1 MIDYEYQELF
11 EQNSVRKE
19 WRIQV
24 FNGDILESVITNAEL
39 HADSIK
45 LCQPLCTESMLT
57 YGTCEASYI
66 KFTVVSSVGQLKGKK
81 LIVLFRFSSET
92 ETEYLQ
98 VGEFYVDSDELSD
111 DRKSRD
117 ITAYDKIQTII
128 NSDIVEW
135 YSECG
140 LPLNLKDFRDSFFEY
155 FDLEQED
162 VELVN
167 DDMVITETALPETIS
182 GLDVLQAICSGNGCL
197 GRINNEGKFKY
208 VFLNEP
214 DTKNYGRNY
223 KQGTLVYEDYEVKP
237 ITALRIYS
245 NNDMEVVVGNGNNEY
260 VMEDNFLFYDKL
272 ESVLTEHATRVFNI
286 IKETPAYRVLRVD
299 TYGDLCVEPGDMLTF
314 TSYDGDT
321 LTTFVLEKETSGL
334 QALTDSFD
342 TQGTEYFEY
351 DLTSENSSI
360 RRLWN
365 NTTALQVQVES
376 ARTYVYAH
384 RSTRNITVGHIEEV
398 EIVNI
403 SIATID
409 NAIPVFLATIPLNM
423 STDGEITF
431 RYYLD
436 GLPIESD
443 SDTIY
448 LTKGEQFVT
457 ISNFFE
463 LTANRQVNLTVTAQT
478 GYRRSVEREQT
489 AKIISIVNWIQ
500 SRDTEV
506 TTNNFSEPDYI
517 EVDVDTTPPSAVIT
531 KNELRAMIFGSG
543 LAPEEPWDGTITV
556 TEPSDAWN
564 LIEVGFAGAG
574 ESVSVSTLT
583 PIGISK
589 TEVASAWNLVEVGFA
604 NATDTNSV
612 QLYTDMYVRHTEDGR
627 VRVIED
633 MSAIRYTEGDAE

>member
-245 NNDMEVVVGNGNNEY
+245 NNDMAIAAGSADPARAAMVLDILKCDTYINHLWILGVEGEHYTVNDAGEYTETDKAGDFAAYAISASWAIKNGDLKEAGGDPRATEVTDSWEERVVSNPTVTFVFDDSNVADYKAAVGTVLKDY
-260 VMEDNFLFYDKL
+260 VPML
-272 ESVLTEHATRVFNI
+272 ELGLVDDVDATI
-286 IKETPAYRVLRVD
+286 EKMIKE
-299 TYGDLCVEPGDMLTF
+299 C
-314 TSYDGDT
+314 YD
-321 LTTFVLEKETSGL
+321 SGL
-334 QALTDSFD
+334 QNVLDEFD
-342 TQGTEYFEY
+342 AQYEA
-351 DLTSENSSI
+351 
-360 RRLWN
+360 WK
-365 NTTALQVQVES
+365 A
-376 ARTYVYAH
+376 
-384 RSTRNITVGHIEEV
+384 TR
-398 EIVNI
+398 
-403 SIATID
+403 
-409 NAIPVFLATIPLNM
+409 
-423 STDGEITF
+423 
-431 RYYLD
+431 
-436 GLPIESD
+436 
-443 SDTIY
+443 
-448 LTKGEQFVT
+448 
-457 ISNFFE
+457 
-463 LTANRQVNLTVTAQT
+463 
-478 GYRRSVEREQT
+478 
-489 AKIISIVNWIQ
+489 
-500 SRDTEV
+500 
-506 TTNNFSEPDYI
+506 
-517 EVDVDTTPPSAVIT
+517 
-531 KNELRAMIFGSG
+531 
-543 LAPEEPWDGTITV
+543 
-556 TEPSDAWN
+556 
-564 LIEVGFAGAG
+564 
-574 ESVSVSTLT
+574 
-583 PIGISK
+583 
-589 TEVASAWNLVEVGFA
+589 
-604 NATDTNSV
+604 
-612 QLYTDMYVRHTEDGR
+612 
-627 VRVIED
+627 
-633 MSAIRYTEGDAE
+633 